1 MYSHQNCR
9 LNRLIYWTTI
19 MLSLLLLTGILD
31 QGRGI
36 LVVFD
41 DNTVDETFTS
51 ALDTIGQ
58 LGLVVDSLYKKA
70 KNIQ

>member
-1 MYSHQNCR
+1 
-9 LNRLIYWTTI
+9 